1 FRGRGTVELVCRVH
15 NLTVA
20 HYTDPPAGKGNS
32 FVSAIEGSQIFFQSV
47 DAAVLMFSRVTNIPT
62 ESLILPVISTNDRL
76 TLGCEL
82 WHLCLGWNHNTW
94 ATTNIA
100 SIGSIQ
106 PVDKKG
112 SSIPALASR
121 TKRIFYMSSE
131 GRNLLHE
138 VFPTVNPSALEQLS
152 KGVCLV
158 YAMGSLFT
166 SVCPSLLVR
175 FSILEPPN
183 MNISNFSWFSHMN
196 YDRIPQLYCL
206 ALGRSFSQGLVLTP
220 KVFLLNGS
228 HDRETSGLSISGFI
242 TAIADA
248 LNRTFRDPQNC
259 MKNPIGS
266 NMGTSSRY
274 VIALLVPKDGQI
286 PVDVQSL
293 SKQGIFQVL
302 LYFVL
307 NFQAIFFVTT

>member
-1 FRGRGTVELVCRVH
+1 
-15 NLTVA
+15 
-20 HYTDPPAGKGNS
+20 
-32 FVSAIEGSQIFFQSV
+32 
-47 DAAVLMFSRVTNIPT
+47 MFSRVTNIPT

-106 PVDKKG
+106 PVDKA
-112 SSIPALASR
+112 PPFQHWLQ
-121 TKRIFYMSSE
+121 
-131 GRNLLHE
+131 
-138 VFPTVNPSALEQLS
+138 EQREYS
-152 KGVCLV
+152 TCQ
-158 YAMGSLFT
+158 
-166 SVCPSLLVR
+166 VR
-175 FSILEPPN
+175 EETC
-183 MNISNFSWFSHMN
+183 
-196 YDRIPQLYCL
+196 YTRYCL

-259 MKNPIGS
+259 MKNPQVG
-266 NMGTSSRY
+266 M
-274 VIALLVPKDGQI
+274 LLPCWFPRMVK
-286 PVDVQSL
+286 
-293 SKQGIFQVL
+293 FQ
-302 LYFVL
+302 
-307 NFQAIFFVTT
+307 